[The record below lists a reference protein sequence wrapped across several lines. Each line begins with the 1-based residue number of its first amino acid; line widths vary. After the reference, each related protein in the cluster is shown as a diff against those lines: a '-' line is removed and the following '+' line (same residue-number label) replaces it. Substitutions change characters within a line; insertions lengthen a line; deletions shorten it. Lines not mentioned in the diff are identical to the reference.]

1 MGLPYSNEL
10 RGEVGRLIFAYLII
24 SFSSGSFGFS
34 LPYYIPHVLG
44 LPGWIMGVIIT
55 VSGLTGVVLSW
66 PFGYLSD
73 RYGRRRIYALGGLF
87 SSAAMV
93 MIAYASNFEELV
105 MAAVI
110 SGFSGAMLGSSYNAL
125 LADKASGEART
136 RAFSLSFF
144 VGTLG
149 MAGGGFI
156 LKVLHPLEAFT
167 GSSLEAHRLFY
178 LAMAGLTLAS
188 PALTMTVSPDVRRE
202 RKMVFMLP
210 KRSVRYLAPY
220 LVSSALI
227 AFGAG
232 MVVPLMTYWFSL
244 KFFIDDAVSGPIL
257 GFSMLLTAISFL
269 LSPKLAS
276 IFGHVKAI
284 VLTQA
289 SSTLFLVLLPFSP
302 TYLIAGILFSVRT
315 LLMNVSN
322 PLATSLIMSLVDER
336 ERGLASGISSAFWR
350 LPNSLSSYFGAYI
363 MGAGMVDA
371 PFFICTVLYIISI
384 SYFWIKFRGVK
395 IPSESGA

>member
-1 MGLPYSNEL
+1 MKLPYSDEL

-24 SFSSGSFGFS
+24 TFSSGSFGFS
-34 LPYYIPHVLG
+34 LPYYIPYVLG
-44 LPGWIMGVIIT
+44 LPGWVMGVIIT

-93 MIAYASNFEELV
+93 MIAYASNFGELV
-105 MAAVI
+105 IAAII

-125 LADKASGEART
+125 LADKAFGEART

-149 MAGGGFI
+149 MAGGGFV
-156 LKVLHPLEAFT
+156 LKALHPLEVIT

-188 PALTMTVSPDVRRE
+188 PALTMTVSPDVKKE
-202 RKMVFMLP
+202 RKLVFMLP
-210 KRSVRYLAPY
+210 RRSAKYLVPY
-220 LVSSALI
+220 LVSSALV

-257 GFSMLLTAISFL
+257 GFSMLLTAMSFL

-284 VLTQA
+284 VVTQA
-289 SSTLFLVLLPFSP
+289 SSTLFLVMLPFSQ
-302 TYLIAGILFSVRT
+302 TYIIAGILYSIRT

-363 MGAGMVDA
+363 MGAGMIDA

-384 SYFWIKFRGVK
+384 IYFWIKFRDVR
-395 IPSESGA
+395 ILSESGA